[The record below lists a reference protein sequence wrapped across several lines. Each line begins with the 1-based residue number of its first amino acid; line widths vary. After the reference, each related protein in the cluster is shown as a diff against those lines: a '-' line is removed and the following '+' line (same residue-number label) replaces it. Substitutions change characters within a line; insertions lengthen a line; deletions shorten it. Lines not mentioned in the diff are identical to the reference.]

1 LSVRK
6 HDSIELAQIIPLLIA
21 ALLLTIGLAM
31 FLSGT
36 RNLIDVVQPVIV
48 VFGGTLVSLLV
59 TFSLP
64 QLAQA
69 LQSALERGIRGGT
82 APQDMIRAMLKVC
95 DISRKEGLLGVADIR
110 SSSDEVEEACHL
122 IGDAAHD
129 SVIRFNLDRRLAS
142 ERVYS
147 QVTSDV
153 FLFPAVFAVLTGL
166 LGSMIRLVSP
176 VEGTAIGSAALPFIC
191 GVSLALLTGI
201 LIGRMRAAHL
211 RKMVTTEIAY
221 RAASVILE
229 DNNLQRLYTRLIM
242 LVPAGIRA

>member
-1 LSVRK
+1 MRK
-6 HDSIELAQIIPLLIA
+6 HDSIELAQIIPLLVA

-36 RNLIDVVQPVIV
+36 RNLVDVVQPVIV
-48 VFGGTLVSLLV
+48 VFGGTLVSLLL

-95 DISRKEGLLGVADIR
+95 DISRREGLLGVADVR
-110 SSSDEVEEACHL
+110 SSSDEVEEVCHL

-142 ERVYS
+142 ERLYS
-147 QVTSDV
+147 QVTADV
-153 FLFPAVFAVLTGL
+153 FVFTALFAVLTGL
-166 LGSMIRLVSP
+166 LGSMIRFVSP
-176 VEGTAIGSAALPFIC
+176 SEGALGPDTALPFVC
-191 GVSLALLTGI
+191 GVSLALLMGI
-201 LIGRMRAAHL
+201 LIGRLRAAHL
-211 RKMVTTEIAY
+211 REMVTTEIAY

-229 DNNLQRLYTRLIM
+229 DNNLQRLYSRLVM
-242 LVPAGIRA
+242 LVPAGIRV